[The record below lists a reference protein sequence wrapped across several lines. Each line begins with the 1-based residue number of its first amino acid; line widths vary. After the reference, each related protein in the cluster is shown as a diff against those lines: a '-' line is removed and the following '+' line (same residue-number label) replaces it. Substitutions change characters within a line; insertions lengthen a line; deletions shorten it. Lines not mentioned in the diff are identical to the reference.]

1 MNHRS
6 PGGQAREKGQATV
19 EFALVIGLLLLL
31 LFGII
36 DFSRLVF
43 NYATMSNGVREAAR
57 YAVVHPGG
65 PVADIIS
72 RAQERIVL
80 IGSTAT
86 VTVDTPGYDGGEQP
100 NEPYCSHYC
109 PITVTARSAFNAW
122 TPIIPAFQLE
132 ASATMHY
139 E

>member
-1 MNHRS
+1 MNCSS
-6 PGGQAREKGQATV
+6 PRRQEGEKGQATV
-19 EFALVIGLLLLL
+19 EFAMVIGLLLLL

-65 PVADIIS
+65 PEADIIA
-72 RAQERIVL
+72 RAQQRIVL

-86 VTVDTPGYDGGEQP
+86 VTVDTPGYDEDEQP

-109 PITVTARSAFNAW
+109 PVTVTARSTFNAW